1 MVISYDH
8 EHRNARLSLRQ
19 NEILEEL
26 ANDEK
31 LKRAGGAVPGLQ
43 HTVRYTSSLALRS
56 EYTKSYSTEENIPTF
71 HPEYGR
77 YMLEATPGKPYSH
90 DLKDFLEVE
99 KNMKRRYPHPIT
111 WLTF

>member
-8 EHRNARLSLRQ
+8 ENRNAMLSLRQ

-31 LKRAGGAVPGLQ
+31 LQRAGGAVPGLQ
-43 HTVRYTSSLALRS
+43 TTTRYPPSQ
-56 EYTKSYSTEENIPTF
+56 YINNSTEENIPTF

-77 YMLEATPGKPYSH
+77 YMLEATPGKPYGPS
-90 DLKDFLEVE
+90 LQDFLQVE
-99 KNMKRRYPHPIT
+99 KNMRKRYPYSIQK
-111 WLTF
+111 LTL

>member
-31 LKRAGGAVPGLQ
+31 LKKAGGAVPGLQ
-43 HTVRYTSSLALRS
+43 HTVRYSSPLQFSLSILSHIVPKR
-56 EYTKSYSTEENIPTF
+56 TF
-71 HPEYGR
+71 QLSILN
-77 YMLEATPGKPYSH
+77 MDAIC
-90 DLKDFLEVE
+90 LKRPRGDRTVTISGTFL
-99 KNMKRRYPHPIT
+99 K
-111 WLTF
+111 

>member
-31 LKRAGGAVPGLQ
+31 LKKAGGAVPELQ
-43 HTVRYTSSLALRS
+43 DTVWYKSACKISLIG
-56 EYTKSYSTEENIPTF
+56 STEENIPTF

-77 YMLEATPGKPYSH
+77 YMLEATPGRPYGH

-99 KNMKRRYPHPIT
+99 KNMKRRYFVPPH
-111 WLTF
+111 LSN

>member
-8 EHRNARLSLRQ
+8 ENRNARLSLRQ

-31 LKRAGGAVPGLQ
+31 LKKAGGAVPGLQ
-43 HTVRYTSSLALRS
+43 NTVRY
-56 EYTKSYSTEENIPTF
+56 YTPHFDVCAHIDSTEANIPTF

-77 YMLEATPGKPYSH
+77 YMLEATPGKPYGH
-90 DLKDFLEVE
+90 DLAEFLEVE
-99 KNMKRRYPHPIT
+99 KDMKRRYI
-111 WLTF
+111 LSVQI

>member
-1 MVISYDH
+1 M
-8 EHRNARLSLRQ
+8 SLRQ

-31 LKRAGGAVPGLQ
+31 LKTAGGAVPDLQ
-43 HTVRYTSSLALRS
+43 KTV
-56 EYTKSYSTEENIPTF
+56 SYVYLKGFYLMPRTEENIPTF

-77 YMLEATPGKPYSH
+77 YMLEATPGRPYGH

-99 KNMKRRYPHPIT
+99 QNMKRRYISPSRNK
-111 WLTF
+111 

>member
-8 EHRNARLSLRQ
+8 ENRNVRLSLRQ

-31 LKRAGGAVPGLQ
+31 LQQAGGAVPGLQ
-43 HTVRYTSSLALRS
+43 HTVWYVPYLNQELNFF
-56 EYTKSYSTEENIPTF
+56 STEENIPTF

-77 YMLEATPGKPYSH
+77 YMLEATPGKPYGH
-90 DLKDFLEVE
+90 DLADFLEVE
-99 KNMKRRYPHPIT
+99 KNMKLRCVS
-111 WLTF
+111 LNLLN